1 MISVD
6 VASRLKQAGVDWQ
19 PRLHDFFAIPDRD
32 LDDRVFVIADMSID
46 VQRLGGEPIVTFNG
60 TAEWSL
66 DYILRRE
73 VIWLPTGEQLL
84 DLLGDS
90 FLGLQRAGEAWRCT
104 VRAGEAEQSVIA
116 ATADDALGLGYLAV
130 RGVGEPPDESV

>member
-1 MISVD
+1 VISVD
-6 VASRLKQAGVDWQ
+6 IAARLKRAGVNWQ
-19 PRLHDFFAIPDRD
+19 PQLHDFFAIPDRD

-46 VQRLGGEPIVTFNG
+46 VQRLGREPIVTFNG

-84 DLLGDS
+84 DLLGES

-104 VRAGEAEQSVIA
+104 VRAGEAEKSVLA
-116 ATADDALGLGYLAV
+116 ATADDALGLGFLAV
-130 RGVGEPPDESV
+130 NDASGQPDESG